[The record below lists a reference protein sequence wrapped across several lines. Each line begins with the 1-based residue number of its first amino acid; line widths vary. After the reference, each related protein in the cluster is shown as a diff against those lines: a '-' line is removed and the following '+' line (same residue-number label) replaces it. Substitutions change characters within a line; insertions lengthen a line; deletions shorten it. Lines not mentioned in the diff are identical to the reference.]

1 MYLKRGAY
9 FRFSLD
15 NFLAFILAKTSCE
28 KNSPERDNEW
38 RLGGLAVNISNFGT
52 ERDNK

>member
-28 KNSPERDNEW
+28 KNPQREITS
-38 RLGGLAVNISNFGT
+38 GGLAA
-52 ERDNK
+52 